1 MLSKNKY
8 ENGKNVSQKNNV
20 RLRISPNLSTLQFSF
35 LGPDNSGRVFRM
47 EWSMQCYDK
56 LPEEDKIGS

>member
-1 MLSKNKY
+1 MGRMFPK
-8 ENGKNVSQKNNV
+8 KNNV
-20 RLRISPNLSTLQFSF
+20 RLTISPNLSTLQFSF